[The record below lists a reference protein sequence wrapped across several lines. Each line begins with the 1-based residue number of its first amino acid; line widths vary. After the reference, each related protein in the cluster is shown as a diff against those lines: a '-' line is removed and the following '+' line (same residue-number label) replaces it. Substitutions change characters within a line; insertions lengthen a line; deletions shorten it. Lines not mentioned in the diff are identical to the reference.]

1 MSRHLTVDIFFDFI
15 CPWCL
20 IGKRQLQVALLKL
33 KENNPDVEVILS
45 WHGVQLLPHI
55 AAEGVPFDAFYQQ
68 RLGSPEAVRMRQSQ
82 VRQAANAVDVDI
94 DFSKIKLISNT
105 AKAHQL
111 LAMAIQFGTATQIDQ
126 LLERLFSAYFHLSE
140 DLGNSEN
147 LLKIAQSC
155 GFDTDVINNT
165 LGQLNQPFN
174 SANTGSNGV
183 PYFIFNQR
191 LAVAGAHPA
200 ETLYNAMLEAL
211 VTQG

>member
-1 MSRHLTVDIFFDFI
+1 MSRTLNMDVFFDFI

-33 KENNPDVEVILS
+33 QKSHPDVEVVLT
-45 WHGVQLLPHI
+45 WRGVQLLPHI
-55 AAEGVPFDAFYQQ
+55 PAEGVPFDAFYQQ
-68 RLGSPEAVRMRQSQ
+68 RLGSPEAVRMRQAQ
-82 VRQAANAVDVDI
+82 VRQAAQAVGVDI
-94 DFSKIKLISNT
+94 DFSQIKLMPNT

-111 LAMAIQFGTATQIDQ
+111 LAMAIQFGTVAQIDQ

-155 GFDTDVINNT
+155 GFSPDDINNT
-165 LGQLNQPFN
+165 SGQLDQAFD
-174 SANTGSNGV
+174 SADTGSNGV

-191 LAVAGAHPA
+191 LTVAGAHPA
-200 ETLYNAMLEAL
+200 ETLYTAMLEAL
-211 VTQG
+211 ATQG

>member
-1 MSRHLTVDIFFDFI
+1 MSRTLNMDVFFDFI

-33 KENNPDVEVILS
+33 QKSHPDVEVVLT
-45 WHGVQLLPHI
+45 WRGVQLLPHI
-55 AAEGVPFDAFYQQ
+55 PTEGVPFDAFYQQ
-68 RLGSPEAVRMRQSQ
+68 RLGSPEAVRMRQAQ
-82 VRQAANAVDVDI
+82 VRQAAHAVGIDI
-94 DFSKIKLISNT
+94 DFPQIKLMPNT

-111 LAMAIQFGTATQIDQ
+111 LAMAIQFGTVAQIDQ

-155 GFDTDVINNT
+155 GFSPDDINNT
-165 LGQLNQPFN
+165 SGQLDQAFD
-174 SANTGSNGV
+174 SADTGSNGV

-191 LAVAGAHPA
+191 LTVAGAHPA
-200 ETLYNAMLEAL
+200 ETLYTAMLEAL
-211 VTQG
+211 ATQG

>member
-1 MSRHLTVDIFFDFI
+1 MSRTLNMDVFFDFI

-33 KENNPDVEVILS
+33 QKSHPDVEVVLT
-45 WHGVQLLPHI
+45 WRGVQLLPHI
-55 AAEGVPFDAFYQQ
+55 PTEGVPFDAFYQQ
-68 RLGSPEAVRMRQSQ
+68 RLGSPEAVRMRQAQ
-82 VRQAANAVDVDI
+82 VRQAAHGVGIDI
-94 DFSKIKLISNT
+94 DFPQIKLMPNT

-111 LAMAIQFGTATQIDQ
+111 LAMAIQFGTVAQIDQ

-155 GFDTDVINNT
+155 GFSPDDINNT
-165 LGQLNQPFN
+165 SGQLDQAFD
-174 SANTGSNGV
+174 SADTGSNGV

-191 LAVAGAHPA
+191 LTVAGAHPA
-200 ETLYNAMLEAL
+200 ETLYTAMLEAL
-211 VTQG
+211 ATQG